1 MAVLVQIQ
9 AVMDAI
15 DVPEEWEAFLD
26 PETGEVLVM
35 TDEERDL
42 LEEEELEDEE
52 ALEMPDWEKESIGK
66 LRELLNSGRAL
77 ALPDKFDFHEWDVMK
92 RFAAS
97 VEDPD
102 ESIALLEAIHGTGAF
117 RMFRETTTRLGLRER
132 WFGYRDQALREMAKE
147 WLEEHGIEYTEEGQ
161 VGT

>member
-1 MAVLVQIQ
+1 MAVIVQIQ

-15 DVPEEWEAFLD
+15 DFPEEWEAFLD
-26 PETGEVLVM
+26 PETGEILVM
-35 TDEERDL
+35 TDEEREVF
-42 LEEEELEDEE
+42 EEEEVEDEE

-92 RFAAS
+92 RFATS
-97 VEDPD
+97 VENPD
-102 ESIALLEAIHGTGAF
+102 ESTELLEAIHGTGAF

-132 WFGYRDQALREMAKE
+132 WFEYRDQALREMARE

-161 VGT
+161 AGR